1 MELNRGSAIPLWYQ
15 IAEILGQ
22 EISSDVHRAGRQFPT
37 ESLLTG
43 RFGVNRHTVRRAVA
57 SLADQGLV
65 RVEKGRGTFVEDHV
79 IDYRIGKRTRFSANL
94 LLGDVEPGHR
104 LIGATELPA
113 TETVSAGLGIARGD
127 PVTLLETIGE
137 ANGHPISVAANYF
150 PSRRF
155 PGLADL
161 YERILSI
168 TKALESYGIDDYT
181 RQSTKVMTTIATPE
195 DTQLLKQR
203 KNMPVLVVESVDVDP
218 DGLAISYHVVRF
230 AGERVQLTLEP

>member
-15 IAEILGQ
+15 IAEILGL

-65 RVEKGRGTFVEDHV
+65 RVEKGRGPFVEDHV

-104 LIGATELPA
+104 LIGVTELPA
-113 TETVSAGLGIARGD
+113 TETVSAVLGIARGD
-127 PVTLLETIGE
+127 PVTLLETVGE

-150 PSRRF
+150 PSRRV

-161 YERILSI
+161 YERVLSI
-168 TKALESYGIDDYT
+168 TKALESYGVDDYT

>member
-94 LLGDVEPGHR
+94 LLGDDEPGHR

-113 TETVSAGLGIARGD
+113 AETVSAALGIARGD
-127 PVTLLETIGE
+127 PVTLLETVGE
-137 ANGHPISVAANYF
+137 ANGHPVSVAANYF

-161 YERILSI
+161 YERVLSI